1 MDRIVLEGM
10 QFFGYHG
17 THPAEATLGQRF
29 EVDVTVGVDLREAAQ
44 ADDLALGVD
53 YSRFFDIAKSVV
65 EGRPYKLT
73 EAVAEDIAQQILA
86 DTAAVHWVTVRVAK
100 PWVRLADTVLRG
112 SAVIIE
118 RSR

>member
-17 THPAEATLGQRF
+17 TRPEETTLGQRF
-29 EVDVTVGVDLREAAQ
+29 DVDVTVGVDLRAAGQ

-53 YSRFFDIAKSVV
+53 YSRFFTIAKAVV
-65 EGRPYKLT
+65 EGPAYKLT
-73 EAVAEDIAQQILA
+73 EAVAEAIAQRILT
-86 DTAAVHWVTVRVAK
+86 DTPEVQWVQVRVAK
-100 PWVRLADTVLRG
+100 PWVRLGDTVLRG